1 MRNEIYAH
9 HGYTFTS
16 ADLKAHFAKMSWY
29 KPLGDNS
36 KIKLSQL
43 EQLNVDLIK
52 AEEDKKEE

>member
-36 KIKLSQL
+36 KSFSANWNSSKWI
-43 EQLNVDLIK
+43 
-52 AEEDKKEE
+52 